1 MSQINIR
8 TLAKELGLSPG
19 TVSKAL
25 KDSYEI
31 SAETKERVLALAK
44 KLDYVPN
51 IYASSLRKKRSKTIA
66 VVLPEVADSF
76 FSLAINGIES
86 IAQKKGYHVL
96 IYLTHEN
103 FLKEQAILSDF
114 KSGRVDGVLISITSE
129 TKQAKHICDLKASGV
144 PVVAF
149 DRVFENSEIPK
160 VGTNDF
166 ESGWLATRHLI
177 DKGCTQVAYLSI
189 SQSLSIANLRMEG
202 YKKALEESNVLIS
215 KNNMV
220 PCSNDELYNYNILR
234 KMMSS
239 KNRPDGILAS
249 VEKLILTVYKVCKEL
264 NLRIPDDVKVIGFS
278 NLASA
283 AILSP
288 SLTTITQPAFEI
300 GEAAA
305 SLLFKFLEKS
315 NFRSEEKNIVLPSKL
330 TIRDSTG
337 K

>member
-31 SAETKERVLALAK
+31 SIETKERVLALAK
-44 KLDYVPN
+44 KLNYVPN

-86 IAQKKGYHVL
+86 VAQKKGYHVL

-103 FLKEQAILSDF
+103 FLKEQAILNEF
-114 KSGRVDGVLISITSE
+114 KSGRVDGVLISVTSE
-129 TKQAKHICDLKASGV
+129 TKHPQHISELRASGV
-144 PVVAF
+144 PVVMF
-149 DRVFENSEIPK
+149 DRVFEDMEIAK
-160 VGTNDF
+160 VCTNDL
-166 ESGWLATRHLI
+166 ESGRLATKHLI
-177 DKGCTQVAYLSI
+177 ENGCRQMAYLSI
-189 SQSLSIANLRMEG
+189 SKSLSITNRRMEG
-202 YKKALEESNVLIS
+202 YKKALEDNKLQVLKTNI
-215 KNNMV
+215 V
-220 PCSNDELYNYNILR
+220 FCTNDGGYNYSLIKKLMQR
-234 KMMSS
+234 

-249 VEKLILTVYKVCKEL
+249 VEKLIIAVYQVCREL
-264 NLRIPDDVKVIGFS
+264 HLRIPEDVKVISFS

-283 AILSP
+283 TILSP
-288 SLTTITQPAFEI
+288 SLTTITQPAFDI

-305 SLLFKFLEKS
+305 SLLFKSLEKS
-315 NFRSEEKNIVLPSKL
+315 HFKIEEKNIILPSSL
-330 TIRDSTG
+330 EARDST